1 MAKSQ
6 MSQSPL
12 HSIIDMEDYDK
23 IKRILSVAFIQF
35 IEREGE
41 RLTDEECIEI
51 EKAFDEQDWNKLTH
65 FRP

>member
-1 MAKSQ
+1 
-6 MSQSPL
+6 
-12 HSIIDMEDYDK
+12 MEDYDK

-51 EKAFDEQDWNKLTH
+51 EKAFDEQDWKKLNH
-65 FRP
+65 FNHFPR